1 MRVNSRVLAEKSD
14 LMGNIQIPTCPS
26 QFRGVAEN
34 LMMMLTK
41 LDYKVSGYTNVTEL
55 DKILTVDYWREYD
68 GLPNPSELVGDFK
81 YWFIRKATPADLIS
95 RARRWL
101 QERNYI
107 FLEDVVVERATKA
120 SDKWHQSVSR

>member
-1 MRVNSRVLAEKSD
+1 MRVNSRVLSEKSD

-34 LMMMLTK
+34 LMTMLTK

-55 DKILTVDYWREYD
+55 DKILTIDYWREYD
-68 GLPNPSELVGDFK
+68 GLDNHIEASKIRD
-81 YWFIRKATPADLIS
+81 WFIRTSTPADLIS

-120 SDKWHQSVSR
+120 SDKWHQSVSQ